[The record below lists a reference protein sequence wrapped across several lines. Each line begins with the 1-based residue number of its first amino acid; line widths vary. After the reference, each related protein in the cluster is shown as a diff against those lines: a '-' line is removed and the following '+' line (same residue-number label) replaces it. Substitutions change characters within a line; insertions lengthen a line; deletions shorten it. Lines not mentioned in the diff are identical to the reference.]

1 MTVEASKPVLDV
13 IRAEVRAL
21 LSSQSITSIERA
33 TLIKE
38 LLDSMLFVGL
48 LVRVEKYFSIE
59 ISDQTIYENSIVTF
73 GDLAD
78 CVYAQRLALDKQAVG
93 SS

>member
-1 MTVEASKPVLDV
+1 MTTASNSTLDI
-13 IRAEVRAL
+13 IRAEVSTL
-21 LSSQSITSIERA
+21 LCSQSKTSIERA

-38 LLDSMLFVGL
+38 LLDSLLFVGL
-48 LVRVEKYFSIE
+48 LVRVEKHFSIE

-78 CVYAQRLALDKQAVG
+78 CVYAQQLCFE
-93 SS
+93 

>member
-1 MTVEASKPVLDV
+1 MAIVSNPVLDV
-13 IRAEVRAL
+13 IRAEVGSL
-21 LSSQSITSIERA
+21 LCSQAKTSIERA

-38 LLDSMLFVGL
+38 LLDSLLFVGL

-59 ISDQTIYENSIVTF
+59 ISDQTIYENSIITF

-78 CVYAQRLALDKQAVG
+78 CIYVQQLAVND
-93 SS
+93 

>member
-1 MTVEASKPVLDV
+1 MTVASNPVLDV
-13 IRAEVRAL
+13 IRAEVSTL
-21 LSSQSITSIERA
+21 LCSQAKSAIERA

-59 ISDQTIYENSIVTF
+59 ISDQTIYENSIITF

-78 CVYAQRLALDKQAVG
+78 CVYAQQLAV
-93 SS
+93 SN

>member
-1 MTVEASKPVLDV
+1 MTVASKPVLDI
-13 IRAEVRAL
+13 IRAEVSTL
-21 LSSQSITSIERA
+21 LCSQSKTSIERA

-78 CVYAQRLALDKQAVG
+78 CIYAQRSAVQ
-93 SS
+93 

>member
-1 MTVEASKPVLDV
+1 MTVASKPVLDV
-13 IRAEVRAL
+13 IRAEVNAL
-21 LSSQSITSIERA
+21 LRSQSNTSIERA

-78 CVYAQRLALDKQAVG
+78 CVYAQQLAVN
-93 SS
+93 S

>member
-1 MTVEASKPVLDV
+1 MSIASNPVLDV
-13 IRAEVRAL
+13 IRAEVASL
-21 LSSQSITSIERA
+21 LSSQPKTSIERA
-33 TLIKE
+33 TLIRE

-78 CVYAQRLALDKQAVG
+78 CIYVQQLTVED
-93 SS
+93 

>member
-1 MTVEASKPVLDV
+1 MTVVSNPVLEI
-13 IRAEVRAL
+13 IRAEVGAL
-21 LSSQSITSIERA
+21 LCSHTNMAIERA

-59 ISDQTIYENSIVTF
+59 ISDQTIYENSIITF

-78 CVYAQRLALDKQAVG
+78 CIYAQQLTVG
-93 SS
+93 D

>member
-1 MTVEASKPVLDV
+1 MNIASNPVLDV
-13 IRAEVRAL
+13 IRAEVATL
-21 LSSQSITSIERA
+21 LSSGAKTSIERA

-38 LLDSMLFVGL
+38 FLDSMLFVGL

-78 CVYAQRLALDKQAVG
+78 CVYAQQLVVKG
-93 SS
+93 

>member
-1 MTVEASKPVLDV
+1 MTTASNPVLDV
-13 IRAEVRAL
+13 IRAEVGTL
-21 LSSQSITSIERA
+21 LCSQAKISIERA

-59 ISDQTIYENSIVTF
+59 ISDQTIYENSIITF

-78 CVYAQRLALDKQAVG
+78 CIYAQQLAVNP
-93 SS
+93 